1 MPEFVVVIVAAV
13 AVVIGVAI
21 GFMARTF
28 VANGAVKHAEQ
39 YGQRLVAEARAKQ
52 KEIVLEGK
60 DEALQLRRAAEEE
73 AREQRATLQRSE
85 GRLIDREEA
94 IDRRSAALEQRETEL
109 AGRNTELESERS
121 RLDDLRRRQLVELER
136 VSGLTG
142 AEAREALIGQ
152 IVDEAQAE
160 AQHRVREIERHA
172 QEEGDDR
179 ARHILTTVMQRIAAD
194 HTSEATITVVTL
206 PNEEMKGRIIGREG
220 RNIRALEQATGV
232 DLIIDDTPEAVV
244 LSGFDP
250 VRREVARMALMKLI
264 GDGRIHPGRIE
275 ETVAKSRAEIEVVM
289 RQAGEQAAY
298 DAGVPGLH
306 PELIKLLGRLKY
318 RTSYGQNVL
327 DHCIETSRLGGL
339 LAAEIGANV
348 GESKKGGLLHDIGKA
363 VDHEV
368 EGPHAAIGG
377 DIASR
382 YGVSRVV
389 CNAIAAHHQEVEQES
404 VEATVVQI
412 ADAISA
418 SRPGA
423 RGESL
428 DNYVKRLDDL
438 QQIALSFPGCRA
450 LLRHPGRPRDPNPG
464 AAGGHRRSCLEPA
477 GARRGAQDRGAA
489 PVPRADQGHR
499 HSRDPRR
506 RLREVSGPGGALRIC
521 VIGDIIGKPGRLAVM
536 HALPDLRAELGS
548 DLVIAN
554 GENTAAGAGLTPSL
568 AEELLGGGVDVIT
581 SGNHIWDKREIYDY
595 LDTDRPVL
603 RPINYPDTAPGRGW
617 LVHHTDAGDEVA
629 VINAMGRVFMN
640 QLDSPFTVI
649 DALLEEA
656 AEPLP
661 PVRIV
666 DFHCEITSE
675 KNAMGWYLDGRVSA
689 VVGTHTHVPTADG
702 RILPAGHRLSQ

>member
-1 MPEFVVVIVAAV
+1 MPDIVVIVVVAAAALV
-13 AVVIGVAI
+13 GVAI
-21 GFMARTF
+21 GFFARRLIA
-28 VANGAVKHAEQ
+28 ANSVRHAEQ
-39 YGQRLVAEARAKQ
+39 YAERLIAEARAKQ
-52 KEIVLEGK
+52 KELVLEGK
-60 DEALQLRRAAEEE
+60 DEALHLRRGAEDE

-85 GRLIDREEA
+85 RRLLDREEA
-94 IDRRSAALEQRETEL
+94 LDRKVAAIEEREAAHLARQAELDQERARLAELQQRQ
-109 AGRNTELESERS
+109 RY
-121 RLDDLRRRQLVELER
+121 ELER
-136 VSGLTG
+136 VSGLTE
-142 AEAREALIGQ
+142 AEARDALISQ
-152 IVDEAQAE
+152 IVDEARAE

-172 QEEGDDR
+172 TEEGEDR
-179 ARHILTTVMQRIAAD
+179 ARRILTTVMQRIAAD

-250 VRREVARMALMKLI
+250 VRREIARLSLEKLI
-264 GDGRIHPGRIE
+264 SDGRIHPGRIE
-275 ETVAKSRAEIEVVM
+275 ETVAKCRQEIEVVM

-327 DHCIETSRLGGL
+327 NHCIETARLAGL

-377 DIASR
+377 EIAAR
-382 YGVSRVV
+382 YGVNAIV

-438 QQIALSFPGCRA
+438 QQIALSFPGVERCFA
-450 LLRHPGRPRDPNPG
+450 IQAGR
-464 AAGGHRRSCLEPA
+464 EI
-477 GARRGAQDRGAA
+477 
-489 PVPRADQGHR
+489 
-499 HSRDPRR
+499 
-506 RLREVSGPGGALRIC
+506 RIL
-521 VIGDIIGKPGRLAVM
+521 VRPEDVDDLASSRLARDV
-536 HALPDLRAELGS
+536 
-548 DLVIAN
+548 VKKI
-554 GENTAAGAGLTPSL
+554 
-568 AEELLGGGVDVIT
+568 EEQLQ
-581 SGNHIWDKREIYDY
+581 
-595 LDTDRPVL
+595 
-603 RPINYPDTAPGRGW
+603 YPGQIK
-617 LVHHTDAGDEVA
+617 V
-629 VINAMGRVFMN
+629 
-640 QLDSPFTVI
+640 TVI
-649 DALLEEA
+649 RETRA
-656 AEPLP
+656 
-661 PVRIV
+661 V
-666 DFHCEITSE
+666 DY
-675 KNAMGWYLDGRVSA
+675 AR
-689 VVGTHTHVPTADG
+689 
-702 RILPAGHRLSQ
+702 